1 MSIMEKLENYF
12 VDRQTRRL
20 FDRDLWN
27 SRSNQNI
34 GKECGLKNLAINM
47 LQANEP
53 IENIKT
59 FTGLMENDIK
69 ELEKSISNK
78 GV

>member
-34 GKECGLKNLAINM
+34 GKECGSQCL
-47 LQANEP
+47 
-53 IENIKT
+53 
-59 FTGLMENDIK
+59 
-69 ELEKSISNK
+69 
-78 GV
+78 